1 MGPERSFGGPEYSVI
16 LKRTRAQFS
25 TYIWQF
31 TTLHHLSSKG
41 FGTLLASSGIR
52 HTCDRHTHTHRQ
64 TVTHIK
70 KTNQT
75 KKPPHPLFQNVKLG
89 LLSLFPK

>member
-52 HTCDRHTHTHRQ
+52 HTCDRHTHTHIGKQ
-64 TVTHIK
+64 SHTLK
-70 KTNQT
+70 KQT
-75 KKPPHPLFQNVKLG
+75 KQRG
-89 LLSLFPK
+89 LHTHYFRM